1 MVVSSTNKETTMKSL
16 ILSGLF
22 FTSSA
27 AFAHGSVPEQA
38 AAAINLS
45 AKLLTASQSKLV
57 LRNTASVTA
66 VKTGHEKF
74 DVTFLMSDNTQFNY
88 ACGENENVDPV
99 IWECA
104 VK

>member
-1 MVVSSTNKETTMKSL
+1 MKYAVLATSMF
-16 ILSGLF
+16 I
-22 FTSSA
+22 SSA

-45 AKLLTASQSKLV
+45 AKMLTASQPKIV

-74 DVTFLMSDNTQFNY
+74 DVTFLMSDNTQTNY
-88 ACGENENVDPV
+88 ACGENETVDPV
-99 IWECA
+99 VWECV